1 MAAKSP
7 HITCVEAPDTAT
19 FAAGKVIRR
28 QVTSFLSVTPFANES
43 RGGEIMSQRLIVS
56 AIQGVLLSFSF
67 SVLAEDVPTVV
78 VSATRS
84 EQSAVT
90 VPATIKIISQQDI
103 KNSGAT
109 NVAEILR
116 GQAGVQV
123 SDLYGDGTD
132 TSVSMRGLD
141 STSNV
146 LIVVDGRRL
155 NNVDISSPNLGSIS
169 IQDIERIEIIQGSA
183 GTLFGDQA
191 VGGVINIITRPSQ
204 KNISTTLSAGS
215 YGRKRVQVSAGDKI
229 TENLSYRLSG
239 DVLRADNYRDN
250 SSVNDKN
257 AFARMDYLA
266 GEGSYFVEYQIV
278 DTLHELPGSLLAGEV
293 AQNRRQSVIDFI
305 DDYSD
310 TSVNVVR
317 AGMQQGIGQNWS
329 LEMELTSRDEDLSIQ
344 QSFRGFSITTPL
356 SIDNNQR
363 ELTPRMIGTYDSSF
377 GEMIVTLGADMI
389 DTQYNSQITSIK
401 DDQNLKAVYA
411 QVIYPFMQQWSVTAG
426 ARYSEVNNDV
436 TATYKNGE
444 VKEDVTV
451 GELGLSWQPG
461 DTMKIFARVDQN
473 FRFAKV
479 DELTYTSPGIELK
492 TQTGNSSELGMQ
504 WNQASYRASLTAY
517 KLSLKDEIA
526 FDPSVPEPVGS
537 FFGPGANVNFDPTTH
552 EGLILDSSYSVT
564 SNMSVVT
571 NFTYTE
577 ARFDSG
583 VYANKHI
590 PGISPRT
597 LTIAPEFNNGNGFVS
612 RMEFAYND
620 SAYVDGDNDNVLNKK
635 EAYTLVNA
643 GISAKQSGWSLSL
656 RINNLLNRT
665 YNESQNSWGSIIPA
679 NEINFWLALSVD
691 IE

>member
-1 MAAKSP
+1 M
-7 HITCVEAPDTAT
+7 H
-19 FAAGKVIRR
+19 
-28 QVTSFLSVTPFANES
+28 
-43 RGGEIMSQRLIVS
+43 
-56 AIQGVLLSFSF
+56 GVLLSAAF
-67 SVLAEDVPTVV
+67 SVLADEVPTVV

-84 EQSAVT
+84 EQSTVT
-90 VPATIKIISQQDI
+90 VPAAIKIITQQDI

-116 GQAGVQV
+116 GQAGVQIR
-123 SDLYGDGTD
+123 DLYGDGVD
-132 TSVSMRGLD
+132 TSVSVRGMD

-155 NNVDISSPNLGSIS
+155 NNVDISSPNLGAIS
-169 IQDIERIEIIQGSA
+169 VQDIERIEIIQGSA

-191 VGGVINIITRPSQ
+191 VGGVINIITKPAQ
-204 KNISTTLSAGS
+204 QNVSTTLSTGS
-215 YGRKRVQVSAGDKI
+215 YGRQRVQLSAGDKI
-229 TENLSYRLSG
+229 TDNLSYRLSG

-266 GEGSYFVEYQIV
+266 GAGRYFVEYQIV

-293 AQNRRQSVIDFI
+293 AQNRRQSVTDFI

-310 TSVNVVR
+310 ASVNVVR
-317 AGMQQGIGQNWS
+317 AGLQQGLGENWS

-344 QSFRGFSITTPL
+344 QSFRGWSITTPL

-363 ELTPRMIGTYDSSF
+363 ELTPRMIGTYDTAY
-377 GEMIVTLGADMI
+377 GELIMTLGADVI
-389 DTQYNSQITSIK
+389 DTKYNSQITAIK
-401 DDQNLKAVYA
+401 DHQKLNAYYA
-411 QVIYPFMQQWSVTAG
+411 QVVYPFLQQWSLTVGGRHSSVSNNVTA
-426 ARYSEVNNDV
+426 A
-436 TATYKNGE
+436 YKTGD
-444 VKEDVTV
+444 VKENVTV
-451 GELGLSWQPG
+451 GELGVSWQPVAAL
-461 DTMKIFARVDQN
+461 KLFARVDQN

-479 DELTYTSPGIELK
+479 DEFTFTSPGDELK
-492 TQTGNSSELGMQ
+492 TQTGNSAELGAQ
-504 WNQASYRASLTAY
+504 WDQHNHRAGITLY
-517 KLSLKDEIA
+517 NMSLKNEIA
-526 FDPSVPEPVGS
+526 FDPSVPEPIGWPY
-537 FFGPGANVNFDPTTH
+537 GPGANVNFDPTTH
-552 EGLILDSSYSVT
+552 EGLILDTYYPLTSVLALT
-564 SNMSVVT
+564 T
-571 NFTYTE
+571 NFTYTD

-583 VYANKHI
+583 IYADKHI

-597 LTIAPEFNNGNGFVS
+597 LTLAPEFNTGKGFVS

-620 SAYVDGDNDNVLNKK
+620 AAYVAGDNDNVLNKQ

-643 GISAKQSGWSLSL
+643 GVTVKQSGWNLAL

-691 IE
+691 IK

>member
-1 MAAKSP
+1 
-7 HITCVEAPDTAT
+7 
-19 FAAGKVIRR
+19 
-28 QVTSFLSVTPFANES
+28 
-43 RGGEIMSQRLIVS
+43 MSHRLIVS
-56 AIQGVLLSFSF
+56 AMHGVLLSAAF
-67 SVLAEDVPTVV
+67 SVLADDVPTVV

-84 EQSAVT
+84 EQSTVT
-90 VPATIKIISQQDI
+90 VPAAIKIITQQDI

-132 TSVSMRGLD
+132 AGVAMRGLD

-155 NNVDISSPNLGSIS
+155 NNVDISSPNMGSIS
-169 IQDIERIEIIQGSA
+169 VQDIERIEIIQGSA

-191 VGGVINIITRPSQ
+191 VGGVINIITKPSQ
-204 KNISTTLSAGS
+204 QNVSTTLSAGS
-215 YGRKRVQVSAGDKI
+215 YGRQRVQVSAGDKI
-229 TENLSYRLSG
+229 TDKLSYRLSG

-266 GEGSYFVEYQIV
+266 GAGRYFVEYQIV
-278 DTLHELPGSLLAGEV
+278 DTLHELPGSLYASEV

-310 TSVNVVR
+310 TSINVVR
-317 AGMQQGIGQNWS
+317 AGLQQGLGENWS

-344 QSFRGFSITTPL
+344 QSFRGWSITTPL

-363 ELTPRMIGTYDSSF
+363 ELTPRMIGAYDTSY
-377 GEMIVTLGADMI
+377 GAMIMTLGADVI
-389 DTQYNSQITSIK
+389 DTKYNSQITAIK
-401 DDQNLKAVYA
+401 DDQTLKAVYA
-411 QVIYPFMQQWSVTAG
+411 QVVYPFMPQWSVTAG

-451 GELGLSWQPG
+451 GELGLSWQPS
-461 DTMKIFARVDQN
+461 DAMKIFARVDQN

-479 DELTYTSPGIELK
+479 DELTYTSPGTELK
-492 TQTGNSSELGMQ
+492 TQTGNSAELGMQ
-504 WNQASYRASLTAY
+504 WNQNNHRASITAY
-517 KLSLKDEIA
+517 RLSLKDEIA

-552 EGLILDSSYSVT
+552 EGLILDSVYPLTTSLAVVT
-564 SNMSVVT
+564 S
-571 NFTYTE
+571 FTYTD

-583 VYANKHI
+583 VYADKHI

-597 LTIAPEFNNGNGFVS
+597 LTIAPELNNGNGFVS

-620 SAYVDGDNDNVLNKK
+620 AAYVAGDNDNVLNRK

-643 GISAKQSGWSLSL
+643 GVSVKQSGWGLSL

-665 YNESQNSWGSIIPA
+665 YNESQNSWGSIMSA
-679 NEINFWLALSVD
+679 NEINFWLALTVD
-691 IE
+691 IK